1 MENGETYVSLMTEN
15 LGPVREALGDKRA
28 VVE

>member
-15 LGPVREALGDKRA
+15 LGAVREALGDKRA